1 MVNDIFLIISST
13 TTDAM
18 YNRRS
23 GNCKRD
29 ESLIVVEFKESVEAL
44 LMSPS
49 DFYVI
54 GVGFLHIRNGS
65 GHQSTLD
72 LIEEMWDL
80 KIPLNRC
87 TLKMECGVIFVP
99 QYMGQRLAEGA
110 TELPTGAELT
120 PKINFVNCEVDVRN
134 RNFIP
139 FPFAPM
145 KSVWE
150 VCQEMRL

>member
-54 GVGFLHIRNGS
+54 GVGFIHIRNGS

-72 LIEEMWDL
+72 LIEEMWDMKDIIDEL
-80 KIPLNRC
+80 DSLSNEK
-87 TLKMECGVIFVP
+87 
-99 QYMGQRLAEGA
+99 LAEVR
-110 TELPTGAELT
+110 ELRKKVELLESG
-120 PKINFVNCEVDVRN
+120 EVLLH
-134 RNFIP
+134 
-139 FPFAPM
+139 
-145 KSVWE
+145 
-150 VCQEMRL
+150 VC

>member
-1 MVNDIFLIISST
+1 MGL
-13 TTDAM
+13 
-18 YNRRS
+18 
-23 GNCKRD
+23 
-29 ESLIVVEFKESVEAL
+29 
-44 LMSPS
+44 
-49 DFYVI
+49 
-54 GVGFLHIRNGS
+54 
-65 GHQSTLD
+65 LD

-99 QYMGQRLAEGA
+99 QYMGPRLAEGA
-110 TELPTGAELT
+110 TELPPGEEIT

-139 FPFAPM
+139 FSFSPM
-145 KSVWE
+145 KSVWQ